1 MKKQGKKILTILLV
15 AAAAGLFLIV
25 GAGLLLGV
33 IPIPGKQDFA
43 RPPCDKLPSKEMV
56 EEAFAR
62 HGELV
67 ERLQNVGPGVKVE
80 VVTPCI
86 DYPNSA
92 VIRISYKT
100 KDEQKGIS
108 SILSHEGFGTAVEL
122 VRH

>member
-1 MKKQGKKILTILLV
+1 MWFFAILLLV
-15 AAAAGLFLIV
+15 VLVGIAIIAVGGIFLD
-25 GAGLLLGV
+25 L
-33 IPIPGKQDFA
+33 IPFPGKQDFA

-56 EEAFAR
+56 EEAFSR

-80 VVTPCI
+80 VVTPCR

-100 KDEQKGIS
+100 KAEQEGIS

-122 VRH
+122 VRR